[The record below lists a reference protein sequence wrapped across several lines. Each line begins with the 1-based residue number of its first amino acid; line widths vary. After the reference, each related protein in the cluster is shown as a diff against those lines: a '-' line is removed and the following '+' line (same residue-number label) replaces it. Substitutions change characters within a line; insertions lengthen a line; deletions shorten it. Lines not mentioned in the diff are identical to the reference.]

1 MADGELYVIGRLKDI
16 VIVGGQNIFPEDVET
31 LVNTAPG
38 IYPGRVVAFGIVN
51 AHDTE
56 SLIVVAEMKGAY
68 NRDRAAALE
77 KEIAKLVLTTVGTG
91 PGRVCVCARTLDRKK
106 YGRQD
111 FPVGDSRALPA
122 RGRAPGR
129 APGQGGGSTLS
140 TDSNALR
147 SGVRE
152 VVEEMIGRHVQDS
165 EAIVSSGLVDS
176 LSVVKLILQ
185 LEKKLN
191 VIIPRANLQPDDFDT
206 VDQIIDTLERV
217 VA

>member
-1 MADGELYVIGRLKDI
+1 MDNSA
-16 VIVGGQNIFPEDVET
+16 
-31 LVNTAPG
+31 
-38 IYPGRVVAFGIVN
+38 
-51 AHDTE
+51 
-56 SLIVVAEMKGAY
+56 M
-68 NRDRAAALE
+68 
-77 KEIAKLVLTTVGTG
+77 
-91 PGRVCVCARTLDRKK
+91 
-106 YGRQD
+106 
-111 FPVGDSRALPA
+111 
-122 RGRAPGR
+122 
-129 APGQGGGSTLS
+129 
-140 TDSNALR
+140 R

-152 VVEEMIGRHVQDS
+152 VVAEVVGRHVGDS